1 MKKTLLC
8 LATLL
13 CGFAFLSCSGD
24 DDEGAA
30 ASSPKFSADKNSSIA
45 TESVD
50 LSSVSSLT
58 LKNYSY
64 EILCKVPDKNGLPW
78 TASLSFDGEEFYDE
92 DTGIF
97 HSPSFAYIF
106 PENGAGAGTI
116 NLCVL
121 DFDGVS
127 SQGKLTVT
135 YSDSST
141 ITVAL
146 EQISSPENDEDAARA
161 EKNGNRRRFVG
172 YGYNAFAG
180 YATDKCLTSPVFK
193 IAEMQKTEGY
203 SVPDEGVVTLEYTDG
218 NLATSVREKSG
229 TNIAE
234 LEANL
239 NASASA
245 STEFCGFSAE
255 LEASY
260 SQEKKEKSENQFAW
274 MDVNTASFNAY
285 ITGSLDALSSK
296 YVIEEGAYKVINGLS
311 RRNGSGKNSE
321 KDFATVIKQYGTHVV
336 RGGKLGGQLHFQ
348 MTANTSEI
356 EGSYSASAMIK
367 AGYSGSFFSAEAS
380 VDASYKEAVKN
391 NSKAF
396 EFSSFVRGGSG
407 GDSGTTA
414 TIGNALRKREGDS
427 VDIDEWESS
436 LNDINNCV
444 FIDFNSEEDLIPIY
458 ELVDWSLEGGEERYE
473 AFKKYFESGKMEIDF
488 GPKKQARYINTA
500 AFSKITVPTK
510 WSESDSLIKDVY
522 LNGTLVARIC
532 NEYIPQLNVNSR
544 VNIIYPA
551 NNQNIFYNMGFYPG
565 DDTHYPHSISW
576 DGSAPVLTA
585 LQDNAVLNDKN
596 EPQLGALKDIYI
608 NGLSITGRYP
618 DYVDDDK
625 VFDITDMPVY
635 KLNAGVNGT
644 YNLVKILDH
653 IYTRDYWHGTKFNDG
668 ASLSASS
675 GFLPPYYNMTNA
687 GITTFYYNEYN
698 YIDLYA
704 SHKLGPA
711 GWTVPVRTW
720 AQSLIE
726 AANSIEGKKPGGS
739 AAAMFLNGGV
749 LGLNLEKG
757 QCGYRG
763 YWVDYDRYGN
773 FRLADYPNHEDTAL
787 GLLTATLW
795 QNGDTSS
802 YSQDRLLIHPSTGGV
817 EYRYGDKPKPDGYE
831 AYYFPL
837 ILCKPIK

>member
-8 LATLL
+8 LVTLL

-106 PENGAGAGTI
+106 PESGAGAGTI

-127 SQGKLTVT
+127 NQGKLTVT

-348 MTANTSEI
+348 MTANTSEV

-367 AGYSGSFFSAEAS
+367 AGYSGSFFSADAS

-458 ELVDWSLEGGEERYE
+458 ELVDWSLEGGEERYW

-585 LQDNAVLNDKN
+585 LQDNAILNDKN

-635 KLNAGVNGT
+635 KLDAGVNGT

-668 ASLSASS
+668 SDFDT
-675 GFLPPYYNMTNA
+675 GFCGEGYMSQRGYANL
-687 GITTFYYNEYN
+687 YNEYN
-698 YIDLYA
+698 FISLY
-704 SHKLGPA
+704 SKHKLGPT

-720 AQSLIE
+720 IE
-726 AANSIEGKKPGGS
+726 QLVEAINAIEGGKPGGS
-739 AAAMFLNGGV
+739 AAAMFSEGGV
-749 LGLNLEKG
+749 LGLNVSVSKINCVQLG
-757 QCGYRG
+757 I
-763 YWVDYDRYGN
+763 YDPDISGRPFRSVPSAHEGN
-773 FRLADYPNHEDTAL
+773 AL
-787 GLLTATLW
+787 GLIPALLYEK
-795 QNGDTSS
+795 GSIES
-802 YSQDRLLIHPSTGGV
+802 RSFDRLIIQQSTGSV
-817 EYRYGDKPKPDGYE
+817 ECKFGDLKTFDFSD
-831 AYYFPL
+831 YFYPL